1 MGRIISLNITMPD
14 GQTSSRDFDA
24 DTVLIGSGP
33 SAVLKIED
41 AEVSSIHAVI
51 KAGPDGT
58 LTIVD
63 LGSDAGTS
71 VNGAAVWDESIQ
83 THDLPASFYLDGRPA
98 FFGDRAWPAIGPDV
112 EPMHSPTPAEERFEA
127 MPHESY
133 GGEDC

>member
-51 KAGPDGT
+51 KAGPDGS
-58 LTIVD
+58 LTI
-63 LGSDAGTS
+63 STS
-71 VNGAAVWDESIQ
+71 RQRIRSTTFSGVGLVLSGGALLVLLVWWFR
-83 THDLPASFYLDGRPA
+83 THRRAKASA
-98 FFGDRAWPAIGPDV
+98 RAD
-112 EPMHSPTPAEERFEA
+112 HPTAPQSE
-127 MPHESY
+127 
-133 GGEDC
+133 